1 MPAFNG
7 GEFEEE
13 VRVGLDEPGRIHGE
27 LVGEVRERRVGVDLH
42 AQGADD
48 GVLDDYGLLGA
59 GERLAL
65 GAVALLAVV
74 GHPVEIAAGG
84 GSADPRRLHGAAG
97 DDLEREGVG
106 RAAVGVGR
114 ALALGVHAEEGRIG
128 GEHRAGKEPV
138 DGVELVLHLDAVMR
152 AGVEEAR
159 AASAQHER
167 HHVARADM
175 RGDGRETCLVGETWP
190 VERAGEVARA
200 HDHAARGFVLFAGA
214 FGCDA
219 AACGGGHCGCGVPQ
233 KVSSVHSHLL
243 LHLVERCKYS
253 KRRAARGPKIW

>member
-1 MPAFNG
+1 MPALDG
-7 GEFEEE
+7 GELEEE
-13 VRVGLDEPGRIHGE
+13 VRVGLDEPGRVHRE
-27 LVGEVRERRVGVDLH
+27 LVGEVRERRIGVDLH

-48 GVLDDYGLLGA
+48 GVLDDHGLLGA

-74 GHPVEIAAGG
+74 GHPVEVASRGGAAD
-84 GSADPRRLHGAAG
+84 ARRLHGAAG

-114 ALALGVHAEEGRIG
+114 ARALGVHAEEGRIG
-128 GEHRAGKEPV
+128 GKHRAREEPV
-138 DGVELVLHLDAVMR
+138 DGVELVLHLDAVTR

-159 AASAQHER
+159 AASAHHER
-167 HHVARADM
+167 HHVARADV
-175 RGDGRETCLVGETWP
+175 RRDSGEASLTGEARP

-200 HDHAARGFVLFAGA
+200 HDNAARGTCLFVCA
-214 FGCDA
+214 FGRDA
-219 AACGGGHCGCGVPQ
+219 AARGGGHRGGGVPQ

-243 LHLVERCKYS
+243 LFL
-253 KRRAARGPKIW
+253 W